1 MKPEEMKSMRRNK
14 VIADNKPQKVAAD
27 AATDSLEAL
36 NNISSKLDDVQAA
49 SELTSQSVEDKG
61 NGIIESIGDLKNSTD
76 NTAEGTELIAEVIEK
91 QTEVT
96 KSINEVSSAI
106 SSKLDRLATLL
117 EQKLQ
122 TSTAIQNTGGTS
134 LEAIENAIPVKVV
147 DNETSDELFKAL
159 PTPEKIDNKPDEDFF
174 PAPVQ
179 ESANSTSDSKGGISF
194 KLSDKI
200 AMLTKT
206 VQTGFNKSIS
216 ISDRIAGM
224 LFKYTITAAIEAAK
238 MAALILGIV
247 IGIDLLIVHFKY
259 WTDKFTSAWDLFDEN
274 FTKFSDEAK
283 EWGKFLS
290 DIFTSIDSIKQLW
303 EAGDWGG
310 LTVAIVKGV
319 GTALMNLGELIQ
331 LGMAKLSA
339 SILRA
344 IGFGDTADEIEGR
357 ALEGFQETTGNKL
370 KKEDQEKVAKYQMK
384 RDDGELGTV
393 SKGLDMLQRGKT
405 FVTNW
410 VRGNDNKEEFSTSDE
425 RAAESAKLKELPE
438 EERKEAY
445 IKANETRAALVRFED
460 YIDKIDMTNPENAK
474 NVEKSYADLSK
485 LIKDPEL
492 NKTPV
497 IKKEL
502 DARFEKLNNKMAEAK
517 KAQATVKPESSS
529 KSPEA
534 KQVQSIEKGRAS
546 ESKQQQPVAAISN
559 TNNVVKKNTVVQ
571 NMTPVTSTT
580 APGIFHATGVN

>member
-36 NNISSKLDDVQAA
+36 NDISTKLDDVQAA
-49 SELTSQSVEDKG
+49 SELTAQSVEDKG
-61 NGIIESIGDLKNSTD
+61 NGIIESIGDLKKSTD
-76 NTAEGTELIAEVIEK
+76 NTAEGTELIAEVIER
-91 QTEVT
+91 QTEVA
-96 KSINEVSSAI
+96 KDINEVSSAI

-122 TSTAIQNTGGTS
+122 TSTAIQNTGSTS
-134 LEAIENAIPVKVV
+134 LAVIENAIPVKVV
-147 DNETSDELFKAL
+147 ENETSDELFKAF

-179 ESANSTSDSKGGISF
+179 ESVNPTSNSKGGISF

-206 VQTGFNKSIS
+206 VQGGFNKSIS

-224 LFKYTITAAIEAAK
+224 LFKYTISAALEAAK

-259 WTDKFTSAWDLFDEN
+259 WSDKFTAAWDLFDTN
-274 FTKFSDEAK
+274 FTKFSDEAGT
-283 EWGKFLS
+283 WGKFLS
-290 DIFTSIDSIKQLW
+290 DIFTSIDSIKQFW

-310 LTVAIVKGV
+310 LTVAIVEGV
-319 GTALMNLGELIQ
+319 GTALLNLGELIQ

-339 SILRA
+339 TILRA
-344 IGFGDTADEIEGR
+344 IGFNDTADEIEGR

-370 KKEDQEKVAKYQMK
+370 KDSDQEKVAEYQMK
-384 RDDGELGTV
+384 REDGELGTV
-393 SKGLDMLQRGKT
+393 SKGLDLLQRGKT

-410 VRGNDNKEEFSTSDE
+410 IRGNDNKEEFSTSDE

-438 EERKEAY
+438 AERKEA
-445 IKANETRAALVRFED
+445 IKKANEARAALVRFEN
-460 YIDKIDMTNPENAK
+460 YIDKVDMSNPDNAK
-474 NVEKSYADLSK
+474 NVEKSYGDLNK

-497 IKKEL
+497 VKKEL

-517 KAQATVKPESSS
+517 QAQTPVKPESST

-534 KQVQSIEKGRAS
+534 KQVQAIEKGRAS
-546 ESKQQQPVAAISN
+546 ETKQQQPVAAINN

-571 NMTPVTSTT
+571 NMNPVTSTT

>member
-1 MKPEEMKSMRRNK
+1 M
-14 VIADNKPQKVAAD
+14 
-27 AATDSLEAL
+27 
-36 NNISSKLDDVQAA
+36 
-49 SELTSQSVEDKG
+49 VE
-61 NGIIESIGDLKNSTD
+61 
-76 NTAEGTELIAEVIEK
+76 
-91 QTEVT
+91 
-96 KSINEVSSAI
+96 
-106 SSKLDRLATLL
+106 
-117 EQKLQ
+117 
-122 TSTAIQNTGGTS
+122 
-134 LEAIENAIPVKVV
+134 
-147 DNETSDELFKAL
+147 NETSDELFKAF

-497 IKKEL
+497 VKKEL

-517 KAQATVKPESSS
+517 KAQTTVKPESSS